1 MQPVLE
7 RLRVWGTSNA
17 VTSTKLMLEA
27 EQRNEQPGD
36 ALPAH
41 LHHLAPLVDAAQLE
55 PLVLSCL
62 RSGMKRFTTDG
73 EVKLTVLVT
82 WDKTVSPYVPASR
95 KAPIS
100 VH

>member
-1 MQPVLE
+1 MGKYV
-7 RLRVWGTSNA
+7 RA
-17 VTSTKLMLEA
+17 VTSTKLMLQA
-27 EQRNEQPGD
+27 EHAGD

-55 PLVLSCL
+55 PLVASCL
-62 RSGMKRFTTDG
+62 RTGMQRFTADG

-82 WDKTVSPYVPASR
+82 WDNTVRTPTPTLGAR

-100 VH
+100 GHS